1 MEPLRREIK
10 DALDSH
16 GGWTKAS
23 IESMLK
29 LDSFIKE
36 CQRCNPLDA
45 GKFDPLR
52 PPFGTSSHS
61 CLPASLSRQA
71 TCDFQF
77 SNGLRLP
84 KGTWVFAPNGPMVG
98 DSHLFPN
105 AQEFDGMRFW
115 KLGQQ
120 TQKPKDYQLVS
131 PSSTY
136 LQFGDGRHIWYVIL
150 ATMGGFLY

>member
-1 MEPLRREIK
+1 MQVSRTLYVHP
-10 DALDSH
+10 SV
-16 GGWTKAS
+16 
-23 IESMLK
+23 
-29 LDSFIKE
+29 
-36 CQRCNPLDA
+36 
-45 GKFDPLR
+45 
-52 PPFGTSSHS
+52 PFPSYP

-77 SNGLRLP
+77 ANGFRLS

-120 TQKPKDYQLVS
+120 TQKPKDYQLVAPS
-131 PSSTY
+131 PTY
-136 LQFGDGRHIWYVIL
+136 LQFGDGRHIWY
-150 ATMGGFLY
+150 GFLRCLEGMY